1 MTIVTMDE
9 IFRHLRIEQ
18 GVEDDYLM
26 SLGEVAEEM
35 VLRYVNRTDEELR
48 ETFGGIPLGVK
59 HACLLVVGS
68 LYKNRES
75 EDHKVELEHVHAG
88 ESHLVDMAVE
98 PVHRKPAPSGA
109 FQHHSAVGGVGPVL
123 YAAA

>member
-1 MTIVTMDE
+1 MRIVTMDE

-68 LYKNRES
+68 LYRNRES
-75 EDHKVELEHVHAG
+75 EVVTSSTMNRMFAP
-88 ESHLVDMAVE
+88 LVVKY
-98 PVHRKPAPSGA
+98 RKL
-109 FQHHSAVGGVGPVL
+109 V
-123 YAAA
+123 